1 MNMEDVVR
9 VLTKYIL
16 LLMSILLLCGCE
28 KQPVPAIVISEEDI
42 LFSYFSTR
50 YADVDTDNFWE
61 RRDSL
66 KQFYSEEY
74 LEVIDWESEDAA
86 MQETFNT
93 MQEQSIETKLV
104 ELYIV
109 ENNDNTYTLSAQ
121 VLFEADDDENSHY
134 RDYIFDVVVIE
145 ENQQIKIDNITTASN
160 IASAYVSTHEHE
172 HIH

>member
-1 MNMEDVVR
+1 MKAFA
-9 VLTKYIL
+9 KYIL
-16 LLMSILLLCGCE
+16 LLVSILILVGCE
-28 KQPVPAIVISEEDI
+28 KTSVSEKVVPAEKV

-74 LEVIDWESEDAA
+74 LEVIDWASEDAA

-145 ENQQIKIDNITTASN
+145 ENRQIKIDNITTASN

>member
-1 MNMEDVVR
+1 
-9 VLTKYIL
+9 
-16 LLMSILLLCGCE
+16 
-28 KQPVPAIVISEEDI
+28 
-42 LFSYFSTR
+42 
-50 YADVDTDNFWE
+50 
-61 RRDSL
+61 
-66 KQFYSEEY
+66 
-74 LEVIDWESEDAA
+74 